1 MGYVEFE
8 GMDLEYAVELQEWVN
23 RSVKASGIGQE
34 TFEQLVAGYDEA
46 CEKHV
51 GCRYLDSLG
60 EISYVGINEV
70 IKDASEEGASLVDS
84 VLAADPIEMVE
95 EATEE
100 LSLPAVVED
109 SVPGDYTW
117 VLKALGGA
125 ALIGGAV
132 YGIKKLWDR
141 HQNKKKVIVSDVD
154 IIPGGIILASG
165 YYKGHVWAIGGSFVD
180 NHIKFG
186 SVRTDYDY
194 SNDKSYVY
202 EIEHAVRERL
212 KK

>member
-8 GMDLEYAVELQEWVN
+8 GIDLSGSVYYQDLIN
-23 RSVKASGIGQE
+23 RSVKASGIGQD
-34 TFEQLVAGYDEA
+34 TFEELVTGYKEA
-46 CEKHV
+46 CEQNV
-51 GCRYLDSLG
+51 GEDYLDSIYYTNYLG
-60 EISYVGINEV
+60 ADELVKNAKEKGV
-70 IKDASEEGASLVDS
+70 SLVEYLELEPTED
-84 VLAADPIEMVE
+84 AVE
-95 EATEE
+95 QVSE
-100 LSLPAVVED
+100 SLPAVVED

-202 EIEHAVRERL
+202 EIEHAVKERL